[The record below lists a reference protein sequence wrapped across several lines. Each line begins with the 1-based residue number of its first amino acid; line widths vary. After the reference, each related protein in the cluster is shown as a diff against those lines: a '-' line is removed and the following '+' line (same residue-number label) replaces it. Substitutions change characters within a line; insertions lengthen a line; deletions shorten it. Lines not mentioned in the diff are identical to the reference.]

1 MPPVALSVVV
11 PVKDGAAHLPALLA
25 ALREQQVTG
34 GFEVVAL
41 DSGSR
46 DGSREML
53 AGPRGFA
60 LRPID
65 VAPAAFDH
73 GTTRN
78 LGAREARGTFLV
90 FLSQDAL
97 PIGPRFL
104 ETLVEPLRQD
114 LRLAGVSARQRP
126 RPDADA
132 ITRERLARG
141 GLAETRARR
150 VFATA
155 AELDAMSALERL
167 RACTFDNVAASV
179 RRDVLLAHPFPA
191 SRFGEDVEWADRIL
205 RAGFGLAV
213 EPAAEVVHSHQRN
226 MSALFRRRY
235 LEHRTL
241 MRVFGVAVVPSVSGL
256 LRAAVG
262 GALHDLAVAWRAR
275 EPGRALIRAPWQAI
289 AEACGEYRGARDER
303 HGRPYPRWA

>member
-1 MPPVALSVVV
+1 MPPVLVSVVV

-25 ALREQQVTG
+25 ALEAQQVAG
-34 GFEVVAL
+34 GFELVAL

-46 DGSREML
+46 DGSQRML
-53 AGPRGFA
+53 AEPRGFE
-60 LRPID
+60 LNRID
-65 VAPAAFDH
+65 VEPAAFDH
-73 GTTRN
+73 GATRN
-78 LGAREARGTFLV
+78 LGARAARGEFLV

-97 PIGPRFL
+97 PVGPHFL
-104 ETLVEPLRQD
+104 QTLVEPLRHD
-114 LRLAGVSARQRP
+114 PRLAGVSARQRP

-132 ITRERLARG
+132 ITRERLQRS
-141 GLAETRARR
+141 GLAEGPARR

-155 AELDAMSALERL
+155 AELDAMPALARL
-167 RACTFDNVAASV
+167 RACAFDNVASAV

-191 SRFGEDVEWADRIL
+191 SRFGEDVEWADRVL

-213 EPAAEVVHSHQRN
+213 EPAAEVVHSHERRVG
-226 MSALFRRRY
+226 ALFRRRY
-235 LEHRTL
+235 LEHRAL
-241 MRVFGVAVVPSVSGL
+241 MRVFGLAVVPNASGL

-275 EPGRALIRAPWQAI
+275 EAAGALIRAPWPAI

-303 HGRPYPRWA
+303 EGRPYPRWA

>member
-1 MPPVALSVVV
+1 MSPPAVSVVV

-34 GFEVVAL
+34 GFELVAL

-46 DGSREML
+46 DGSRELL
-53 AGPRGFA
+53 AAPQDFA
-60 LRPID
+60 LTLID
-65 VAPAAFDH
+65 VAPADFDH
-73 GTTRN
+73 GATRN
-78 LGAREARGTFLV
+78 LGARTARGAFLV

-97 PIGPRFL
+97 PAGPRFL
-104 ETLVEPLRQD
+104 EALVEPLRQD
-114 LRLAGVSARQRP
+114 PRLAGVSARQRP

-155 AELDAMSALERL
+155 AELDAMPALERL
-167 RACTFDNVAASV
+167 RACTFDDVAAAV
-179 RRDVLLAHPFPA
+179 RRDVWLAHPFPA
-191 SRFGEDVEWADRIL
+191 SRFGEDVEWADRVL

-213 EPAAEVVHSHQRN
+213 APAAEVVHSHERSV
-226 MSALFRRRY
+226 SALFRRRY
-235 LEHRTL
+235 LEHRAL
-241 MRVFGVAVVPSVSGL
+241 MRVFGLAVVPSVSGL

-262 GALHDLAVAWRAR
+262 GALHDLTVAWRAR
-275 EPGRALIRAPWQAI
+275 EPGRALVRAPWQAI

-303 HGRPYPRWA
+303 QGRPYPRWA